1 MQSFQGK
8 MRLADNPSE
17 TVGVGIE
24 VVANSL
30 TLIVSESEVG
40 VWPLNRID
48 VDVEEDGFH
57 VQVDGEEFVFV
68 TRQAEEFARAVGVLD
83 RPVNGNHRVQ
93 APLKTAKAKTVK
105 TKPVKTKAAK
115 SSPAKAQ
122 KSRAAKSAKA
132 ERARRATRTAKPPKA
147 RSPRP
152 RINLPDLDWS
162 SPRVQAAA
170 AGLVMV
176 ALLAITATPILAFLM
191 MGAGSIGLLVGTGS
205 LVDPIMATR
214 LPTELPPSK
223 MILVSTLLVVV
234 GMTILTFI

>member
-83 RPVNGNHRVQ
+83 RPVNGNHGTA
-93 APLKTAKAKTVK
+93 APTKSKPDK
-105 TKPVKTKAAK
+105 TKPQKTQKA
-115 SSPAKAQ
+115 
-122 KSRAAKSAKA
+122 RASKSAKA
-132 ERARRATRTAKPPKA
+132 IREAKPQRATKPKKVRA
-147 RSPRP
+147 PRR
-152 RINLPDLDWS
+152 RINFPDIDWRS
-162 SPRVQAAA
+162 SDVRWAT

-176 ALLAITATPILAFLM
+176 AALAITATPILAFLM

-214 LPTELPPSK
+214 LPTELPPAK

>member
-83 RPVNGNHRVQ
+83 RPVNGNQRTA
-93 APLKTAKAKTVK
+93 APNKSTPAK
-105 TKPVKTKAAK
+105 TKPQKTQKARASK
-115 SSPAKAQ
+115 PAKAI
-122 KSRAAKSAKA
+122 REAKPQ
-132 ERARRATRTAKPPKA
+132 RATKPKKVRA
-147 RSPRP
+147 PRR
-152 RINLPDLDWS
+152 RINLPDIDWRS
-162 SPRVQAAA
+162 SDVRWAT

-176 ALLAITATPILAFLM
+176 AALAITATPILAFLM

-214 LPTELPPSK
+214 LPTELPPAK

>member
-83 RPVNGNHRVQ
+83 RPVNGNHRAQ
-93 APLKTAKAKTVK
+93 APVKTAKSVK

-115 SSPAKAQ
+115 SRPAKAQ
-122 KSRAAKSAKA
+122 KSRAAKPAKA
-132 ERARRATRTAKPPKA
+132 VRATKVSRTPKPKGV
-147 RSPRP
+147 RSSRR
-152 RINLPDLDWS
+152 RINLPDIDWRS
-162 SPRVQAAA
+162 SDVRWAT
-170 AGLVMV
+170 AGLAMV
-176 ALLAITATPILAFLM
+176 AALAITATPILAFLM

-214 LPTELPPSK
+214 LPTELPPAK

>member
-83 RPVNGNHRVQ
+83 SPVNGNHK
-93 APLKTAKAKTVK
+93 APVKKAKSKPVK
-105 TKPVKTKAAK
+105 TKPVKAKAAK
-115 SSPAKAQ
+115 VQ
-122 KSRAAKSAKA
+122 KSRPARPAKQATKA
-132 ERARRATRTAKPPKA
+132 SRTPKPQKA

-152 RINLPDLDWS
+152 RINLPDIDWS
-162 SPRVQAAA
+162 SPRVQGAT
-170 AGLVMV
+170 AGLVAV
-176 ALLAITATPILAFLM
+176 ALLAIIAAPILAFLM

-205 LVDPIMATR
+205 LVDPIMASR
-214 LPTELPPSK
+214 LPIELPPSK

>member
-83 RPVNGNHRVQ
+83 RPVNGNHRTQ
-93 APLKTAKAKTVK
+93 AQVK
-105 TKPVKTKAAK
+105 SPVKSKAAK
-115 SSPAKAQ
+115 SRPAKAQ
-122 KSRAAKSAKA
+122 KSRKAKPVKA
-132 ERARRATRTAKPPKA
+132 VRATKRATKTSKA

-152 RINLPDLDWS
+152 RINLPDIDWS
-162 SPRVQAAA
+162 SPRVQAAT

>member
-83 RPVNGNHRVQ
+83 HQVNGNHRAQ
-93 APLKTAKAKTVK
+93 APVKTAKS
-105 TKPVKTKAAK
+105 KPVKTKAAK
-115 SSPAKAQ
+115 SRPAKAQ
-122 KSRAAKSAKA
+122 KSRTTKPAKA
-132 ERARRATRTAKPPKA
+132 VKATKRATKTPKA

-152 RINLPDLDWS
+152 RINLPDIDWS
-162 SPRVQAAA
+162 SPRVQAAT

>member
-83 RPVNGNHRVQ
+83 RPVNGNHRAQ

-105 TKPVKTKAAK
+105 TKAPK
-115 SSPAKAQ
+115 SRPAKAQ
-122 KSRAAKSAKA
+122 KSRAAKPAKA
-132 ERARRATRTAKPPKA
+132 QRARASRTVKLAKA

>member
-1 MQSFQGK
+1 M
-8 MRLADNPSE
+8 ADNPSE

-83 RPVNGNHRVQ
+83 RPVNGNHRAQTQV
-93 APLKTAKAKTVK
+93 KTAKAK
-105 TKPVKTKAAK
+105 PVKSKAAK
-115 SSPAKAQ
+115 SRPAKAR
-122 KSRAAKSAKA
+122 KSQAAKPAKA
-132 ERARRATRTAKPPKA
+132 VRATKPATKTPKV
-147 RSPRP
+147 RSARP
-152 RINLPDLDWS
+152 RINLPDIDWS
-162 SPRVQAAA
+162 SPRVQAAT

-214 LPTELPPSK
+214 LPTELPPAK

>member
-8 MRLADNPSE
+8 MKLADNPSE
-17 TVGVGIE
+17 SVGVGIE

-30 TLIVSESEVG
+30 TLIVSDAEVG
-40 VWPLNRID
+40 VWPLNRIE
-48 VDVEEDGFH
+48 VGVEDDGFH

-83 RPVNGNHRVQ
+83 SPVNGNHRSS
-93 APLKTAKAKTVK
+93 APTKSKPAK
-105 TKPVKTKAAK
+105 TKPAK
-115 SSPAKAQ
+115 SKALTEPGRAENARASKPAKAVREA
-122 KSRAAKSAKA
+122 KPSRAPKPKKV
-132 ERARRATRTAKPPKA
+132 RR
-147 RSPRP
+147 PRR
-152 RINLPDLDWS
+152 RINLPDIDWRS
-162 SPRVQAAA
+162 SDVRWAT

-176 ALLAITATPILAFLM
+176 AALAITATPILAFLM

-205 LVDPIMATR
+205 LIDPIMATR
-214 LPTELPPSK
+214 LPAELPPAK

>member
-1 MQSFQGK
+1 

-83 RPVNGNHRVQ
+83 RPVNGNHRT
-93 APLKTAKAKTVK
+93 APTKSTPAK
-105 TKPVKTKAAK
+105 TKPQKTQKARASK
-115 SSPAKAQ
+115 PAKAIREV
-122 KSRAAKSAKA
+122 KPARAPKPKKV
-132 ERARRATRTAKPPKA
+132 RAPRR
-147 RSPRP
+147 
-152 RINLPDLDWS
+152 RINLPDIDWRS
-162 SPRVQAAA
+162 SDVRWAT

-176 ALLAITATPILAFLM
+176 AALAITATPILAFLM

-214 LPTELPPSK
+214 LPTELPPAK